1 MASRMSTQ
9 SVQSACLVSVH
20 ILSNRYFSQ
29 PKNLQLTRNYLLDQL
44 YFLERNYNEIK
55 TMAYVIGHGLKF
67 QKSCHTSGSGPE
79 MYQGNVTSVS
89 LLIIYLKK

>member
-1 MASRMSTQ
+1 M
-9 SVQSACLVSVH
+9 LID
-20 ILSNRYFSQ
+20 ILN
-29 PKNLQLTRNYLLDQL
+29 QL
-44 YFLERNYNEIK
+44 YIILERNYNEIK

-89 LLIIYLKK
+89 LLIIYLKKRKNFSSI